1 MKNKVLAIA
10 SLICIMG
17 TLPVALS
24 AQKSQRGIVQ
34 AAIGTD
40 MASVLSEDVV
50 YMYPEF
56 QKGTIMFNDN
66 TFAEGE
72 LNLYLIGSTL
82 HFRDIKGDTLVLKD
96 QDLINMVSIGK
107 DYYMRFDKAYVRIL
121 NETDKVAFGIRSILH
136 FEQPQKVG
144 AYGTVNNTAAISE
157 MSSIVNFGDA
167 GGTTYLKSLKNI
179 PYVIRHDGM
188 LYDGTKLY
196 MATRKN
202 FLKLFPGKKNDIID
216 YCRAHKVDFSNAGH
230 TLALFNYL
238 IQ

>member
-1 MKNKVLAIA
+1 MVPLVF
-10 SLICIMG
+10 IMMG
-17 TLPVALS
+17 AFSFALT
-24 AQKSQRGIVQ
+24 AQNSQRGVVQ

-40 MASVLSEDVV
+40 MASILSGDVV

-56 QKGTIMFNDN
+56 QKGTVMFKDK
-66 TFAEGE
+66 TFAEGD

-82 HFRDIKGDTLVLKD
+82 HFRDAKGDTLVLKD
-96 QDLINMVSIGK
+96 QDQINMVSIGK

-121 NETDKVAFGIRSILH
+121 NETDNVAFGIRSILI
-136 FEQPQKVG
+136 FEQAQKVG
-144 AYGTVNNTAAISE
+144 AYGTVNNTSAISE
-157 MSSIVNFGDA
+157 ISSIANLGGTV
-167 GGTTYLKSLKNI
+167 GTTYLKSLKNI

-202 FLKLFPGKKNDIID
+202 FLKLFPGRKDEITQ
-216 YCRAHKVDFSNAGH
+216 YCQTHNVDFSKAGQ

>member
-1 MKNKVLAIA
+1 MVPLVF
-10 SLICIMG
+10 IMMG
-17 TLPVALS
+17 AFSFALT
-24 AQKSQRGIVQ
+24 AQNSQRGVVQ

-40 MASVLSEDVV
+40 MASILSGDVV

-56 QKGTIMFNDN
+56 QKGTVMFKDK
-66 TFAEGE
+66 TFAEGD

-82 HFRDIKGDTLVLKD
+82 HFRDAKGDTLVLKD
-96 QDLINMVSIGK
+96 QDQINMVSIGK

-121 NETDKVAFGIRSILH
+121 NETDNVAFGIRSILI
-136 FEQPQKVG
+136 FEQAQKVG
-144 AYGTVNNTAAISE
+144 AYGTVNNTSAISE
-157 MSSIVNFGDA
+157 ISSIANLGGTV
-167 GGTTYLKSLKNI
+167 GTTYLKSLKNI

-202 FLKLFPGKKNDIID
+202 FLKLFPGRKDEITQ
-216 YCRAHKVDFSNAGH
+216 YCQTHNVDFSKAGQ

-238 IQ
+238 VQ